1 MQIKFH
7 GHTSFTVEEGSTT
20 LLFDP
25 HNDSIG
31 LAPVEPKAN
40 IISVSWK
47 NAPYNAAQSVGED
60 MKLLD
65 WPGEYEVHGV
75 HFKRVASIVKPEEGE
90 VMENTI
96 TIVHWGKVRLCHLGM
111 QADKL
116 TEQQIDQ
123 IGDVDILFVP
133 VGGSVLLDAKKAK
146 AVVEEIEPRMVIPM
160 AYHTE
165 GSTLGLKPVGDFLSE
180 MGASGVE
187 ELEIF
192 KVKRSEM
199 MEDSSKVVL
208 LGVKN

>member
-7 GHTSFTVEEGSTT
+7 GHTSFTVEESGTT

-25 HNDSIG
+25 YNDSIG
-31 LAPVEPKAN
+31 LKPVDPKAN
-40 IISVSWK
+40 IISISWK
-47 NAPYNAAQSVGED
+47 NAPYNAVQSVEGD
-60 MKLLD
+60 TKLFD

-75 HFKRVASIVKPEEGE
+75 HFKRIASIVKPEEGE
-90 VMENTI
+90 AVENTI

-116 TEQQIDQ
+116 TEEQINQ

-133 VGGSVLLDAKKAK
+133 VGGTPLLDAKKAK
-146 AVVEEIEPRMVIPM
+146 AVVEEIEPRVVIPM
-160 AYHTE
+160 AYNTE
-165 GSTLGLKPVGDFLSE
+165 GSTLGLKSVGDFLSE

-187 ELEIF
+187 EMVSF

-199 MEDSSKVVL
+199 AEESSKVIL
-208 LGVKN
+208 LGITN